1 MNLYEDPRLEPKLDE
16 LSDQLGL
23 LVLDLL
29 LAGLQELRRQTRIY
43 QDFAETKQETQT
55 RNQPF

>member
-1 MNLYEDPRLEPKLDE
+1 MNLYEDASLEPKLDE

-29 LAGLQELRRQTRIY
+29 LAGLQELRRQCLNY
-43 QDFAETKQETQT
+43 QDFAEAKGETQP
-55 RNQPF
+55 RNHPF

>member
-1 MNLYEDPRLEPKLDE
+1 MNIYEDATLEPKLE
-16 LSDQLGL
+16 EVSDQLGL

>member
-1 MNLYEDPRLEPKLDE
+1 MNLYEDASLEPKLDE

-29 LAGLQELRRQTRIY
+29 LADLQELRRQTRIY
-43 QDFAETKQETQT
+43 QDFAEVKGDTQP
-55 RNQPF
+55 RNPPF

>member
-1 MNLYEDPRLEPKLDE
+1 MNIYEDASLEPKLDE
-16 LSDQLGL
+16 VSDQLGL

-43 QDFAETKQETQT
+43 QDFAEPKDETQPS
-55 RNQPF
+55 NHPF

>member
-1 MNLYEDPRLEPKLDE
+1 MNLYEDARLEPKLDE

-29 LAGLQELRRQTRIY
+29 LAGLQELRRQTLNY
-43 QDFAETKQETQT
+43 QDFAEAKAETQPG
-55 RNQPF
+55 NHPF

>member
-1 MNLYEDPRLEPKLDE
+1 MNLYEDPSLEPKLDE

-29 LAGLQELRRQTRIY
+29 LAGLQELRRQTQSY
-43 QDFAETKQETQT
+43 QDFAEAKGETQP
-55 RNQPF
+55 RPPPF